1 MTGIID
7 YGAGNLRSVANAVHA
22 LGIEPRLVASPADLA
37 GLTHLILP
45 GVGSFGDCMGELE
58 KRGLTGPIREWIAA
72 GKPYFGICLGYQILF
87 DESVETPGVRGLG
100 IFPGKVVRFTEDGR
114 KIPHMGWN
122 AAVPVDPTDPL
133 WAGLGASPY
142 FYFVHS
148 YFPVPADPAI
158 VAMTTGYGGN
168 FASAIRSGKVT
179 GCQFHPEKSQQAGLQ
194 LLANF
199 LGVELPAGER
209 LSKPAGSAAI

>member
-1 MTGIID
+1 MTTGIID

-22 LGIEPRLVASPADLA
+22 LGIEPRLVARPEDLA
-37 GLTHLILP
+37 GLSHLILP

-58 KRGLTGPIREWIAA
+58 KRGLTGPIRDWVSA

-87 DESVETPGVRGLG
+87 DESVESPGVKGLG
-100 IFPGKVVRFTEDGR
+100 IFPGKVVRFAEDGR

-122 AAVPVDPTDPL
+122 AATPADPADPL
-133 WAGLGASPY
+133 WAGLGTEPY

-148 YFPVPADPAI
+148 YFPVPADPSL
-158 VAMTTGYGGN
+158 VAMTTAYGET
-168 FASAIRSGKVT
+168 FASAVRAGAVA
-179 GCQFHPEKSQQAGLQ
+179 GCQFHPEKSQHAGLR

-199 LGVELPAGER
+199 LGVAVPAEELAPTG
-209 LSKPAGSAAI
+209 GG